1 MGVFSE
7 CLWESTWGERFVNE
21 RKVFGLFQKKVL
33 WRGSEGG
40 RSRPE
45 REEKTDY
52 IYANFLNR
60 LSNKSHT

>member
-52 IYANFLNR
+52 IYA
-60 LSNKSHT
+60 